1 MISFPKI
8 PLILFFFPISK
19 IFHQKFTVSP
29 VLLHLHPKL
38 QIDLTIQHSLN
49 LITGSTSNFFS
60 ILPCFPMMIPL
71 CESRSQMI
79 VASICITLF
88 CIFMRSIATAIP
100 CGISSCKT
108 VQCFLTDQ
116 FCHNLTFRLICHCV
130 LIIKLRSIWKIFHN
144 DA

>member
-1 MISFPKI
+1 MIRFPQI

-19 IFHQKFTVSP
+19 IFHQKFAVSP
-29 VLLHLHPKL
+29 VLLYLHPKL

-49 LITGSTSNFFS
+49 LITGSTSNFFQHT
-60 ILPCFPMMIPL
+60 PCFPMMIPL

-88 CIFMRSIATAIP
+88 CIFIRSIATAIP
-100 CGISSCKT
+100 MRDLILQA

-130 LIIKLRSIWKIFHN
+130 LIIKLWSIWKIFHN